1 MTIRK
6 EFNDAVIECVQ
17 GNIVDQPDIEA
28 IVNAANAQ
36 LRIGGGVAGAIH
48 RAAGPGL
55 ERECRPLAPIRPG
68 EAVITGAH
76 NLPNRFVIHCLG
88 PVYGVDEPS
97 DALLASCYRE
107 ALQLADKNGICS
119 IAFPA
124 ISTGAFGYP
133 IESAAR
139 VALTTVLDALPRLDS
154 IKHVRFVLFSDRD
167 RRIHESVLEEVAN

>member
-6 EFNDAVIECVQ
+6 ELNDIIIECVQ
-17 GNIVDQPDIEA
+17 GNIVHQADMDA
-28 IVNAANAQ
+28 IVNAANAR

-48 RAAGPGL
+48 QAAGPGL
-55 ERECRPLAPIRPG
+55 ERECRSLAPIRPG
-68 EAVITGAH
+68 EAVISGAH

-97 DALLASCYRE
+97 DTLLASCYRE
-107 ALQLADKNGICS
+107 ALQRAEENGVSS

-133 IESAAR
+133 MELAAR
-139 VALTTVLDALPRLDS
+139 VALKTVLDTLPELSS
-154 IKHVRFVLFSDRD
+154 IKHVRFVLFSDRV
-167 RRIHESVLEEVAN
+167 VLRGKYP